1 MRKDETFQRVKISV
15 TEYEQLKRAERKVKS
30 AKVLKRIQA
39 FKLMYCGWKYSDI
52 AEFLLVT
59 NNTITNW
66 INLYKGGG
74 LESLLGL
81 HYMGGQAQLSEEQLL
96 ELKSEANKGSFTI
109 AKDVKHYI
117 KQNFGIE
124 YNLSHVQLLPKN
136 NLALR
141 CFVWVNYTFLTG

>member
-30 AKVLKRIQA
+30 TKVLKRIQA
-39 FKLMYCGWKYSDI
+39 FKLVYRGWKYSDI

-66 INLYKGGG
+66 INLYKEGGI
-74 LESLLGL
+74 ESLLTL
-81 HYMGGQAQLSEEQLL
+81 HYRGGQAQLSEEQLL
-96 ELKSEANKGSFTI
+96 KLKSEANKGSFAI

-117 KQNFGIE
+117 RQNFGIE
-124 YNLSHVQLLPKN
+124 YNLSHVQLMSKKN
-136 NLALR
+136 FNYPLR
-141 CFVWVNYTFLTG
+141 KPD